1 MSKRLPRELF
11 NENDNSQICIFLKEL
26 EICKVSVSQASNAWE
41 IYFYPKTQFN
51 CSFLEEGE
59 KILLQKLPKLNN
71 IKLIP
76 VLSCECL
83 DDEDKI
89 KQFMDIISIG
99 EAPVMRN
106 CFKRIKI
113 EYNNENK
120 ELKIKTG
127 SSWAYNYLTKKKAD
141 ILIKEKLIV
150 SDNKPRTIIFE
161 YDPELE
167 NLENIQSIEDFLP
180 EITAP
185 EIDPYKEKKKE
196 SEKGNNWKKR
206 NAKKV
211 NLKNYKGEIKE
222 LNSLR
227 EEENNVVIEGS
238 IFDIQRRDL
247 KTGKV
252 LIVIS
257 VTDKT
262 SSIISKY
269 IKKKEEAEQILLE
282 LEIEKSYRMS
292 GNIRFDQF
300 AKEHVLML
308 SSHQELKIEEKTDD
322 SQEKRIELHLHTN
335 MSKTDAMNQVDDYI
349 KRAALWGHKAIAVT
363 DHGVVQ
369 AFPDAYF
376 AGEKYGVKIIYG
388 IEAYVFRKGELK
400 EKKGK
405 KNYHFIIL
413 VKNRI
418 GLKNLYHLIT
428 ESQLKYYKKVPRI
441 PMELLEKH
449 REGLI
454 FGSAC
459 EAGELISS
467 IIEGKSEENLEDIC
481 RFYDFLEIQ
490 PTGNNEF
497 MIRNG
502 IVKDKKDLEN
512 INLKVIGLGEK
523 LNIPVIAT
531 GDVHFLN
538 AEDAVYRRIIQA
550 GQGFSDA
557 IHQPP
562 LYYRTTEEM
571 LQEFSYLEEKKAYEV
586 VIKNP
591 NMIADMIEKIRPIPD
606 KLYPPE
612 IEGAE
617 EEIRE
622 LTLARAKELYGDV
635 FPEIVAKRIDKE
647 LNSIISNGY
656 AVLYLI
662 SQKLVK
668 KSNEDGYLV
677 GSRGS
682 VGSSLVATLTGITE
696 VNPLAPHYRCSDCY
710 YTEFFEKGEF
720 GCGADL
726 PEKRC
731 PSCGKDLDKDG
742 FDIPFEVFLGF
753 EGDKVP
759 DIDLNFSGEYQA
771 TAHKYVEEIFG
782 KDYVFRAGTI
792 STIADRT
799 AFGYVKNY
807 LEDNGIYYNSAEL
820 NRLIKGCTGV
830 KRTTGQ
836 HPGGLIVVPKSKEAS
851 DFTPLQRPAEDVK
864 STTITTHFDF
874 HSLHDYLVKLD
885 ILGHDDPTIIKML
898 EDLTGVDAQS
908 ITFDDP
914 DVMSLF
920 SSPKILKVSEKELL
934 SKVGTYGIP
943 EFGTKFVRQMLED
956 TKPENFSDLVRIS
969 GFSHG
974 TDVWLNNAQDL
985 IKRNVCH
992 LSEAI
997 SARDD
1002 IMTYLINM
1010 NLDSSTA
1017 FKIMEDVRKGKGVKN
1032 EFEEEMKKV
1041 NVPKWYIDSCNKIK
1055 YMFPKAHAV
1064 AYVMMAFRIAYFKI
1078 HYPLAFYTSFFTVRA
1093 SEFDAEI
1100 IVKGKE
1106 SILNEISKIQ
1116 EMGNQSTQK
1125 ESRLIIVLE
1134 VALEMFLRGFSFQR
1148 VSLEESTAYKFI
1160 IKENQIIPPF
1170 IALPGVG
1177 DTAAL
1182 NLEKERDLKDYKS
1195 IEDLRIRTKVSKTV
1209 IDTMQ
1214 RHGMLTGLPESNQL
1228 SFFA

>member
-1 MSKRLPRELF
+1 MSNKLPAELF
-11 NENDNSQICIFLKEL
+11 DEKNNCQISSFLKEL
-26 EICKVSVSQASNAWE
+26 EICKVSVSQALNAWE
-41 IYFYPKTQFN
+41 IYFYSKIQYNHST
-51 CSFLEEGE
+51 LEEGE
-59 KILLQKLPKLNN
+59 KILLQKLPKLDQ

-76 VLSCECL
+76 ALTCDCL
-83 DDEDKI
+83 NNESKI
-89 KQFMDIISIG
+89 KEYMDRIFINQ
-99 EAPVMRN
+99 APVLRN
-106 CFKRIKI
+106 CFQKTTT
-113 EYNNENK
+113 EYNRDKNEII
-120 ELKIKTG
+120 IKTG
-127 SSWAYNYLTKKKAD
+127 SSWAYNYLKKNNGD
-141 ILIKEKLIV
+141 MLIKDKLV
-150 SDNKPRTIIFE
+150 FSDGETRNVLFV
-161 YDPELE
+161 YDSELE
-167 NLENIQSIEDFLP
+167 EIDPIQTIENFLP
-180 EITAP
+180 EIKAP
-185 EIDPYKEKKKE
+185 ELTKNTEPKKEKNE
-196 SEKGNNWKKR
+196 FGRKR
-206 NAKKV
+206 NTKKV
-211 NLKNYKGEIKE
+211 SLKNYKGEVKE
-222 LNSLR
+222 ISSLR
-227 EEENNVVIEGS
+227 EEENNIVVES
-238 IFDIQRRDL
+238 RVFDIQSREL
-247 KTGKV
+247 KTGKI
-252 LIVIS
+252 LLSIS
-257 VTDKT
+257 MTDGT
-262 SSIISKY
+262 SSIVGKY
-269 IKKKEEAEQILLE
+269 IKKKEEAEEILSNVKT
-282 LEIEKSYRMS
+282 EKFYRFS
-292 GNIRFDQF
+292 GNVQHDQF
-300 AKEHVLML
+300 AKEYILML
-308 SSHQELKIEEKTDD
+308 SNYEELIVEQKTDNYP
-322 SQEKRIELHLHTN
+322 EKRVELHLHTN
-335 MSKTDAMNQVDDYI
+335 MSKTDAMNPVDDYV
-349 KRAALWGHKAIAVT
+349 KKAAFYGHKAIAVT

-376 AGEKYGVKIIYG
+376 AGEKHGVKIIYG
-388 IEAYVFRKGELK
+388 IEAYVFRKEETK

-413 VKNRI
+413 VKNRV
-418 GLKNLYHLIT
+418 GLKNLYHLIS

-441 PMELLEKH
+441 PMDLLIEY

-459 EAGELISS
+459 EAGELITS
-467 IIEGKSEENLEDIC
+467 IVEGKDEDELHKISE
-481 RFYDFLEIQ
+481 FYDFLEIQ

-502 IVKDKKDLEN
+502 IVKDKKELEK
-512 INLKVIGLGEK
+512 INLKVIELGEK

-538 AEDAVYRRIIQA
+538 PEDSIYRRIIQA
-550 GQGFSDA
+550 GQGYTDA
-557 IHQPP
+557 VNQPP

-571 LQEFSYLEEKKAYEV
+571 LEEFCYLDESKALEV
-586 VIKNP
+586 VVKNP
-591 NMIADMIEKIRPIPD
+591 NLIADMVEKIRPIPD

-617 EEIRE
+617 DEIRDM
-622 LTLARAKELYGDV
+622 TFSKAKELYGDNL
-635 FPEIVAKRIDKE
+635 PEIVAKRINKE

-696 VNPLAPHYRCSDCY
+696 VNPLAPHYRCPSCY
-710 YTEFFEKGEF
+710 FTEFFEKGEY
-720 GCGADL
+720 GSGADL
-726 PEKRC
+726 PEREC
-731 PSCGKDLDKDG
+731 PDCGTQLEKDG

-771 TAHKYVEEIFG
+771 SAHKYVEELFG
-782 KDYVFRAGTI
+782 KDHVFRAGTI
-792 STIADRT
+792 ATVAEKT

-807 LEDNGIYYNSAEL
+807 LEENNIYYNSAEL
-820 NRLIKGCTGV
+820 SRLIKGCTGV

-864 STTITTHFDF
+864 SGTVTTHFDF

-885 ILGHDDPTIIKML
+885 ILGHDDPTVIKML
-898 EDLTGVDAQS
+898 EDLTGLDARK
-908 ITFDDP
+908 IKLDNP
-914 DVMSLF
+914 EVMSLF
-920 SSPKILKVSEKELL
+920 SSTKALGVSEAELL

-956 TKPENFSDLVRIS
+956 TKPQNFSDLVRIS

-974 TDVWLNNAQDL
+974 TDVWLNNAQYL
-985 IKRNVCH
+985 IKSKTCH

-1010 NLDSSTA
+1010 NLDPLVS
-1017 FKIMEDVRKGKGVKN
+1017 FKIMEDVRKGKGLKKDY
-1032 EFEEEMKKV
+1032 EDEMRKF
-1041 NVPKWYIDSCNKIK
+1041 NVPEWYIESCNKIK

-1078 HYPLAFYTSFFTVRA
+1078 FHPLAFYAAFFSVRA

-1106 SILNEISKIQ
+1106 SVLNEIKKIQ
-1116 EMGNQSTQK
+1116 EMGNQASQK
-1125 ESRLIIVLE
+1125 EIRLLIVLE
-1134 VALEMFLRGFSFQR
+1134 VALEMYLRGFSFQI
-1148 VSLEESTAYKFI
+1148 VSLDKSTANRFI
-1160 IKENQIIPPF
+1160 IEGNQLIPPF
-1170 IALPGVG
+1170 GSLPGIG
-1177 DTAAL
+1177 ETAAL
-1182 NLEKERDLKDYKS
+1182 NIEKERDLKEFKS
-1195 IEDLRIRTKVSKTV
+1195 IEDLRIRAKVSKTV
-1209 IDTMQ
+1209 IETMLN
-1214 RHGMLTGLPESNQL
+1214 HGSLEGLPENNQL